1 VTQTEKSTRSW
12 SMQDRTL
19 AVMRGTTPDHHPFVT
34 RLETWY
40 KSHLRSGTLPERFAG
55 MSLNQVHRAVG
66 VGQLKFMVPYAL
78 RLRGVEVSSTFE
90 GDEFYREFEPLF
102 ENFPGMWDIISN
114 QKAGITRTEL
124 KTPVGS
130 LYLQHEM
137 LQEGIFTATE
147 PYLREH
153 LIKGDDD
160 YRVVEYILERAE
172 FVPLFN
178 KIVAEQ
184 ARLGDIAFVVPLPHR
199 IPFQQVLL
207 EYIGELNL
215 FYALYDN
222 PAQVQRLLELLD
234 EQMLEILAK
243 LAEFPWDYVEFPDNL
258 HSLMTNP
265 RLFAQYCL
273 PAFQRYTEVLHGQ
286 GKIVGSHTDGEMK
299 PLLGLLKESGLD
311 VCESFSPQPLTDCTF
326 EDAWAVWQGKP
337 IIWGGVPSPILEET
351 VGEQA
356 YRDYVQQLLQT
367 AGSGPVI
374 FGVVDLFMRHNSI
387 DRVEYFAWKLENQPI

>member
-1 VTQTEKSTRSW
+1 
-12 SMQDRTL
+12 MNDRIT
-19 AVMRGTTPDHHPFVT
+19 AVFRGLKPDRHPFVT

-55 MSLNQVHRAVG
+55 MSLNQVHRTVG

-78 RLRGVEVSSTFE
+78 RLRGVEVSSAFA
-90 GDEFYREFEPLF
+90 GDVFYREFEPVF

-114 QKAGITRTEL
+114 QKAGVTHTEL
-124 KTPVGS
+124 KTPLGA
-130 LYLQHEM
+130 LHLQHEI
-137 LQEGIFTATE
+137 LPEGIFTATE
-147 PYLREH
+147 PYLKEH

-172 FVPLFN
+172 FVPLFE
-178 KIVAEQ
+178 KIAAEQ
-184 ARLGDIAFVVPLPHR
+184 AALGGIAFVVPLLQR
-199 IPFQQVLL
+199 MPFQQVLL
-207 EYIGELNL
+207 EFIGELNL

-222 PAQVQRLLELLD
+222 PIQVQRLLDLLD
-234 EQMLEILAK
+234 QQMLEVLDK
-243 LAEFPWDYVEFPDNL
+243 LADFPWIYVEFPDNL

-265 RLFAQYCL
+265 KLFGQYCL
-273 PAFQRYTEVLHGQ
+273 PAFQRYTHILHGQ
-286 GKIVGSHTDGEMK
+286 GKIVGSHTDGEVK

-326 EDAWAVWQGKP
+326 EDAWNAWQGSP
-337 IIWGGVPSPILEET
+337 LIWGGIPSPLLEET
-351 VGEQA
+351 VSEPA
-356 YRDYVQQLLQT
+356 YRDYVQQLLET
-367 AGSGPVI
+367 VGNDPVI

>member
-1 VTQTEKSTRSW
+1 
-12 SMQDRTL
+12 M
-19 AVMRGTTPDHHPFVT
+19 
-34 RLETWY
+34 
-40 KSHLRSGTLPERFAG
+40 
-55 MSLNQVHRAVG
+55 
-66 VGQLKFMVPYAL
+66 
-78 RLRGVEVSSTFE
+78 
-90 GDEFYREFEPLF
+90 
-102 ENFPGMWDIISN
+102 
-114 QKAGITRTEL
+114 
-124 KTPVGS
+124 
-130 LYLQHEM
+130 
-137 LQEGIFTATE
+137 
-147 PYLREH
+147 
-153 LIKGDDD
+153 
-160 YRVVEYILERAE
+160 
-172 FVPLFN
+172 
-178 KIVAEQ
+178 
-184 ARLGDIAFVVPLPHR
+184 
-199 IPFQQVLL
+199 LL

-234 EQMLEILAK
+234 EQMLEILNQ
-243 LAEFPWDYVEFPDNL
+243 LAGFAWDYVEFPDNL

-265 RLFAQYCL
+265 KLFAQYCL

-326 EDAWAVWQGKP
+326 EEAWTAWQGKP

-356 YRDYVQQLLQT
+356 YRDYVQQLLET

-387 DRVEYFAWKLENQPI
+387 DRVEYFAWKIREPTDLIWH

>member
-1 VTQTEKSTRSW
+1 MSERITAVLQGVKP
-12 SMQDRTL
+12 DR
-19 AVMRGTTPDHHPFVT
+19 HPFVT

-55 MSLNQVHRAVG
+55 MTLSQVHRAVG

-78 RLRGVEVSSTFE
+78 RLRGVEVSAAFDGE
-90 GDEFYREFEPLF
+90 EYYREFEPVF

-114 QKAGITRTEL
+114 QKAGVTHTQL
-124 KTPVGS
+124 KTPVGA
-130 LYLQHEM
+130 LHLQHEI
-137 LQEGIFTATE
+137 LPEGIFTATE
-147 PYLREH
+147 PYLKEH
-153 LIKGDDD
+153 LIKGEED

-172 FVPLFN
+172 FVPLFD

-184 ARLGDIAFVVPLPHR
+184 AALGDVAFVAPLLHR

-222 PAQVQRLLELLD
+222 PLQVQRLLDLLD
-234 EQMLEILAK
+234 QQMLEILNK
-243 LAEFPWDYVEFPDNL
+243 LLDFSWIYVEFPDNL

-265 RLFAQYCL
+265 KLFARYCL
-273 PAFQRYTEVLHGQ
+273 PAFQRYTQILHGQ
-286 GKIVGSHTDGEMK
+286 GKVVGSHTDGEIK
-299 PLLGLLKESGLD
+299 PLLSLLKESGLD

-326 EDAWAVWQGKP
+326 EEAWNAWQGRP
-337 IIWGGVPSPILEET
+337 LIWGGIPSPTLEET
-351 VGEQA
+351 VSEQA
-356 YRDYVQQLLQT
+356 YRDFVQQLLET
-367 AGSGPVI
+367 TGPAPVI

-387 DRVEYFAWKLENQPI
+387 ERVEYFAWKLENQPV

>member
-1 VTQTEKSTRSW
+1 MKERLT
-12 SMQDRTL
+12 
-19 AVMRGTTPDHHPFVT
+19 AVMRGLKPDRHPFVT

-78 RLRGVEVSSTFE
+78 RLRGVEVSSTYE
-90 GDEFYREFEPLF
+90 GDVFYREFEPVF

-114 QKAGITRTEL
+114 QKAGVTHTEL
-124 KTPVGS
+124 KTPVGI
-130 LYLQHEM
+130 LRLQHEI
-137 LQEGIFTATE
+137 LPEGIFTATE
-147 PYLREH
+147 PYLKEH

-160 YRVVEYILERAE
+160 YRVVEHILERAE
-172 FVPLFN
+172 FVPIFD
-178 KIVAEQ
+178 KIAAEQ
-184 ARLGDIAFVVPLPHR
+184 SALGDIAFVAPLLHR

-234 EQMLEILAK
+234 GQMLDILAR
-243 LAEFPWDYVEFPDNL
+243 LADFPWIYVEFPDNL

-265 RLFAQYCL
+265 KLFKRYCL
-273 PAFQRYTEVLHGQ
+273 PAFQRYTQVLHAQ
-286 GKIVGSHTDGEMK
+286 GKIVGSHTDGEVK
-299 PLLGLLKESGLD
+299 PLLSLLKESGLD
-311 VCESFSPQPLTDCTF
+311 VCESFSPRPLTDCTF
-326 EDAWAVWQGKP
+326 EEAWNTWQGKP
-337 IIWGGVPSPILEET
+337 LIWGGIPSPLLEET
-351 VGEQA
+351 VSEQD
-356 YRDYVQQLLQT
+356 YRAFVGQLLET
-367 AGSGPVI
+367 VGNDPVI

-387 DRVEYFAWKLENQPI
+387 ERAEYFAWKLENQPI